1 MTPMLLDI
9 NGPEFLLLLVIA
21 VVLFGPERLPDL
33 ARKAARV
40 VQYVRTIAGTAQEQL
55 TKELGP
61 GFEDVDMRDLN
72 PKTFIQKHLLDDV
85 DPIVA
90 DVKAEIKGVTASVS
104 DEPDDVADA
113 INGVKG
119 EEPETVGAAA
129 GQARVLPPFDPD
141 ATGASPA
148 RCRDGR
154 RRVLSARPEPAPA
167 DGPAGCDRA
176 GPAPWPGRRAPSP
189 RAARAR
195 C

>member
-72 PKTFIQKHLLDDV
+72 PKAFIQKHLMDDV

-90 DVKAEIKGVTASVS
+90 DVKAEIKGVTATVS
-104 DEPDDVADA
+104 DEPADVADA

-129 GQARVLPPFDPD
+129 GRARVLTPFDPD
-141 ATGASPA
+141 AT
-148 RCRDGR
+148 
-154 RRVLSARPEPAPA
+154 
-167 DGPAGCDRA
+167 
-176 GPAPWPGRRAPSP
+176 
-189 RAARAR
+189 
-195 C
+195 